1 MSKILIIGDSCI
13 DEFVYCSTERL
24 APDVP
29 IPILNVLETK
39 LSPGMA
45 MNVYRNVKTHISEC
59 EVITN
64 QNWQENKKTR
74 YMDLNTNHAFIRIDS
89 HQKIEPYVFKG
100 FDTLYD
106 LVIISDYNK
115 GFLGEKTIEQI
126 TKSHSNVFLD
136 TKKML
141 GPWAKN
147 ASIIK
152 INNFEYERS
161 QIHIDSD
168 LKEKIIHTRGPNGC
182 DFKGKNYPVTPVEV
196 KDSSGA
202 GDSFMAALAVE
213 FLRTSDIRKSII
225 YANLK
230 ASKVVT
236 QKGVTTI

>member
-45 MNVYRNVKTHISEC
+45 MNVYRNIKTYISEC
-59 EVITN
+59 EIITN
-64 QNWQENKKTR
+64 QNWEENKKTR
-74 YMDLNTNHAFIRIDS
+74 YMDLKTNHAFIRIDT
-89 HQKIEPYVFKG
+89 HQKIEPYVFKN
-100 FDTLYD
+100 FDTPYD

-115 GFLGEKTIEQI
+115 GFLSEKTIEQI

-161 QIHIDSD
+161 QFYIDSD
-168 LKEKIIHTRGPNGC
+168 LKEKIIHTRGPSGC

-202 GDSFMAALAVE
+202 GDSFMAALAIE
-213 FLRTSDIRKSII
+213 FLRTSDIEKSII

-236 QKGVTTI
+236 QKGVTII